1 MKSPALSNLD
11 PSIVVSVLSGCAVL
25 ATLGA
30 SRSFART
37 IALVLK
43 VCWLYLATTR

>member
-43 VCWLYLATTR
+43 VCWLYLANNR